1 MQDYLIKYGYLKQ
14 PDHRIGNA
22 LSMEELQAAI
32 KKLQRIAGLKE
43 SGDISDPK
51 TLAMVKKPRCG
62 VQDFGPSDI
71 ARRKKRYA
79 LEGSYWRKTVSKP
92 FRYNLRMLLPEKKEI
107 CQQYE
112 REKKNKNK
120 NQMCKLEFAT
130 LGTGIRRPRGRLD
143 PINFRKDLWD

>member
-32 KKLQRIAGLKE
+32 KKMQRIAGLKE
-43 SGDISDPK
+43 TGDISDPK

-62 VQDFGPSDI
+62 VQDFGPSDV

-79 LEGSYWRKTVSKP
+79 LEGSYWRKTVSKAI
-92 FRYNLRMLLPEKKEI
+92 RYNLHILLLGKKEI

-112 REKKNKNK
+112 REEKKKENS
-120 NQMCKLEFAT
+120 
-130 LGTGIRRPRGRLD
+130 D
-143 PINFRKDLWD
+143 V